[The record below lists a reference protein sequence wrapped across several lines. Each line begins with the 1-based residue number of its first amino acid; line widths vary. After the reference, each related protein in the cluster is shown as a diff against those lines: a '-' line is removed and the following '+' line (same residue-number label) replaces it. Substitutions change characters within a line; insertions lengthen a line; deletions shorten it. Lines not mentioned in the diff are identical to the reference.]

1 MGREKA
7 RQCSYGLGF
16 SKPCG
21 GVCTHLLKMELLKI
35 FAKVE
40 LAAYICIFPKTSN
53 SKNKNV
59 DGSEE
64 NGVMG
69 QGK

>member
-1 MGREKA
+1 
-7 RQCSYGLGF
+7 
-16 SKPCG
+16 
-21 GVCTHLLKMELLKI
+21 MEILKI

-40 LAAYICIFPKTSN
+40 SAAQICIFPKTSN
-53 SKNKNV
+53 SKNKSV
-59 DGSEE
+59 DCSEE